1 MNTSTEYKEGYELG
15 IADCEY
21 ALKCSLSALNQHL
34 MFWRGKESEDE
45 EEAGYIQALMDC
57 EKKLC

>member
-1 MNTSTEYKEGYELG
+1 
-15 IADCEY
+15 
-21 ALKCSLSALNQHL
+21 
-34 MFWRGKESEDE
+34 MFWRGKEPEDE

>member
-1 MNTSTEYKEGYELG
+1 MTFQNGYHLG
-15 IADCEY
+15 VQDCEY
-21 ALKCSLSALNQHL
+21 ALKCSLSALKQHL
-34 MFWRGKESEDE
+34 MFWRGKEPEDE